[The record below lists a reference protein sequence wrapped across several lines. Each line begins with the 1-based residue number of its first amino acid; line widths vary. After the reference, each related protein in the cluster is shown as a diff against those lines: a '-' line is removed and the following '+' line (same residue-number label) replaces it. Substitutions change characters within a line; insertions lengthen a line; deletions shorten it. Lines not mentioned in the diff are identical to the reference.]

1 MQSAATIQDI
11 QERLRELS
19 PEQLS
24 SVFDFVSY
32 LLSGAYRQIRCRRL
46 SPLSVCWPGT
56 GIGLKK
62 TPHGADL

>member
-32 LLSGAYRQIRCRRL
+32 LAERPVSGDTLQTLVASERVLATDWVR
-46 SPLSVCWPGT
+46 SEEEAAW
-56 GIGLKK
+56 
-62 TPHGADL
+62 ADL